1 LCFSFVLQHGQS
13 FRVDPISAFLFLGC
27 LYLLLDEQGSLGRFV
42 FAGAL
47 FGLSLLLTIKAVF
60 YLPVIGTVLAASLV
74 CTPDR
79 TTPDRTTPDRTTPDR
94 TTPDRTT
101 ANQRIIVF
109 VVSLCGT
116 AAALYGFH
124 DQAISRAATHTAQ
137 EYVSAAG
144 AKVIMLDQL
153 FPRLRIIVE
162 AVVEN
167 LVIWIF
173 VFLGAWQAAI
183 WLYRGP
189 DRKTGLILLSF
200 ILPLGSLAIY
210 RNAFPYFFVFLM
222 PTAVVLSGVFVDELT
237 GRIKATGSRSAAVP
251 LAAAVA
257 LLGAA
262 FVGDYIRKLPDQ
274 TVAQRETLEIVH
286 ELFPEPVPYIDRN
299 SMVASYPKVGFFMT
313 SWGMEGY
320 RAAGKRIMRDLLIG
334 ATPQFMIANTAALDL
349 SVPLTD
355 EERSSV
361 YRLFPED
368 FQTLRDNFVHH
379 WGQIYVPGKR
389 FELESTT
396 LTQQFEILIHGE
408 YTLEAS
414 APVVIDGAEVRPGE
428 QLQLDKG
435 GHRIVSTGPVQSAVL
450 RWGRNLDRPAR
461 APSPQ
466 PIYFGF

>member
-1 LCFSFVLQHGQS
+1 LCLSFVLQHGQS

-27 LYLLLDEQGSLGRFV
+27 LNLTLDETDSRRRFV
-42 FAGAL
+42 LAGAL
-47 FGLSLLLTIKAVF
+47 FGLSLLFTIKAVF
-60 YLPVIGTVLAASLV
+60 YLPVIGTVLAAPLV
-74 CTPDR
+74 WGPGRAEALRRALTF
-79 TTPDRTTPDRTTPDR
+79 
-94 TTPDRTT
+94 
-101 ANQRIIVF
+101 AVG
-109 VVSLCGT
+109 LCGA
-116 AAALYGFH
+116 AAALYVLH
-124 DQAISRAATHTAQ
+124 DQSLSRAATHTTQ
-137 EYVSAAG
+137 TYVLAAG
-144 AKVIMLDQL
+144 AKVIMFDQL
-153 FPRLRIIVE
+153 FPRLPFIVE
-162 AVVEN
+162 VVVEN

-173 VFLGAWQAAI
+173 VFLGTWKAAI

-222 PTAVVLSGVFVDELT
+222 PTAVVLSGLFADELA
-237 GRIKATGSRSAAVP
+237 GRIKATGSRPAAV
-251 LAAAVA
+251 LLGAAVA

-274 TVAQRETLEIVH
+274 TVAQRETLELVH
-286 ELFPEPVPYIDRN
+286 ELFPEPVPYIDGN

-313 SWGMEGY
+313 SWGMESY
-320 RAAGKRIMRDLLIG
+320 RAAGQRIMQDLLIG
-334 ATPQFMIANTAALDL
+334 AAPQFVIANTAALDL

-361 YRLFPED
+361 YRLFPDD
-368 FQTLRDNFVHH
+368 FQILRDNFVHH
-379 WGQIYVPGKR
+379 WGQIYVPGKS
-389 FELESTT
+389 FDLESTT
-396 LTQQFEILIHGE
+396 LAQRFEILIHGE

-428 QLQLDKG
+428 PLQLDNG
-435 GHRIVSTGPVQSAVL
+435 GHRIVSAGPGQRAVL
-450 RWGRNLDRPAR
+450 RWGRNLDRPER